1 MNKIL
6 YWSPFNSK
14 VATVKSV
21 INSAESINKFYNNN
35 RFKASIINAVSEWDE
50 YKELL
55 KKKKIETI
63 DLSSNSIF
71 TKLNK
76 DGFVRSRLA
85 YWYIFI
91 KCFFPLKN
99 LLKKQQPKFLIIHLI
114 TSLPLVLFCIKKFD
128 TKLILRISGL
138 PKMNFVRKTLWKI
151 ASKHIHRITCPTK
164 DTYNDLSK
172 LSFLKNKL
180 VVLSD
185 PILNIRDIQNKRY
198 NKVKISD
205 EIDKII
211 TTKKFFLSNG
221 RFTKQKN
228 FLFYLNCIPE
238 ILKLDPEIFFVLI
251 GEGQQKK
258 QIIEVSKKLNISNN
272 IFIIDRTD
280 NVHHFM
286 QKSQALILTSLWEDP
301 GFVIVEAGY
310 NNCQVISSNCP
321 NGPKEIIGKDG
332 GYLFDSNS
340 KQSLISAVK
349 TFLEDTKEKKF
360 LKKII
365 LKKRI
370 KRFTSFQHRTK
381 LLERVL

>member
-1 MNKIL
+1 M
-6 YWSPFNSK
+6 
-14 VATVKSV
+14 
-21 INSAESINKFYNNN
+21 
-35 RFKASIINAVSEWDE
+35 
-50 YKELL
+50 
-55 KKKKIETI
+55 
-63 DLSSNSIF
+63 
-71 TKLNK
+71 
-76 DGFVRSRLA
+76 
-85 YWYIFI
+85 
-91 KCFFPLKN
+91 
-99 LLKKQQPKFLIIHLI
+99 
-114 TSLPLVLFCIKKFD
+114 
-128 TKLILRISGL
+128 
-138 PKMNFVRKTLWKI
+138 
-151 ASKHIHRITCPTK
+151 
-164 DTYNDLSK
+164 
-172 LSFLKNKL
+172 
-180 VVLSD
+180 
-185 PILNIRDIQNKRY
+185 
-198 NKVKISD
+198 
-205 EIDKII
+205 
-211 TTKKFFLSNG
+211 
-221 RFTKQKN
+221 
-228 FLFYLNCIPE
+228 
-238 ILKLDPEIFFVLI
+238 DPEIFFVLI
-251 GEGQQKK
+251 GEGEQKK